1 MQGNTYTI
9 NEILKEVKNTP
20 YRVGILYDQQG
31 NKAMKSHSVTVK
43 PAKWIESDVKAFL
56 TRPKATPGVYY
67 LHLYQDAGKKTP
79 PDIYPLQIGKM
90 LSDNGNGQPQQV
102 IIQAPNFKSEQQQN
116 DERVLTYAGAL
127 ELRTENE
134 RLKMQVEQLTKERD
148 QLIDELE
155 SEPEPLGDQ
164 PPAKHWIVDLLGGA
178 IPAVEAFLTDRKEQR
193 ALEYAK
199 MKMKQAQAER
209 AKITAAQPSETD
221 ILLTK
226 SNLFFDELKKIDPEQ
241 HAKIELIMEANPEP
255 AAFFNTLQT
264 QYPEVFNEL
273 ETFLQA

>member
-1 MQGNTYTI
+1 MTNNVYSI
-9 NEILKEVKNTP
+9 NEIIKAAKDTP
-20 YRVGILYDQQG
+20 YRVGVLFDQNG
-31 NKAMKSHSVTVK
+31 NKAMKGHNVTVK
-43 PAKWIESDVKAFL
+43 PSKWIETDVKSFL
-56 TRPKATPGVYY
+56 TRSKATPGIYY

-79 PDIYPLQIGKM
+79 PDVYPLQVGKL
-90 LSDNGNGQPQQV
+90 LSDNGNGQPQQLQ

-148 QLIDELE
+148 ELLDELE
-155 SEPEPLGDQ
+155 NEAETLSEQ

-199 MKMKQAQAER
+199 MQMKEQQAQKKKTTEQQAE
-209 AKITAAQPSETD
+209 

-241 HAKIELIMEANPEP
+241 HAKIELIIEANPEP

-264 QYPEVFNEL
+264 THPDVFNEL
-273 ETFLQA
+273 QTFLKA